1 MNNNQLSVIGHSE
14 KIDLPTLEQ
23 YKIPAKIDTGADS
36 SSIWASKVVERS
48 GKLTVVF
55 FGKGSKFYTGEEVK
69 FSKGYFKRVIITNSF
84 GHQEIRY
91 KIMLSITVKERNIKA
106 TFTLAN
112 RENMAYP
119 ILLGKRLLKGK
130 FLVDVNKS

>member
-1 MNNNQLSVIGHSE
+1 MKNNQLSIIGHSE
-14 KIDLPTLEQ
+14 KIDLPSLETFNV
-23 YKIPAKIDTGADS
+23 PAKIDTGADS
-36 SSIWASKVVERS
+36 SSIWASKVVEKS
-48 GKLTVVF
+48 SQLTVVF
-55 FGKGSKFYTGEEVK
+55 FGKESKFYTGREIK

-84 GHQEIRY
+84 GQQEIRY
-91 KIMLSITVKERNIKA
+91 RVTLSITVKERNIKA